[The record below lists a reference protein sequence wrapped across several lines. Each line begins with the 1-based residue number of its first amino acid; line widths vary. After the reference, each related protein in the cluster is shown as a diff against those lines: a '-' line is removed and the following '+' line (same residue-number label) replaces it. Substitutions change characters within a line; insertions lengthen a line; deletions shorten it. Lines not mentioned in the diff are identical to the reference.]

1 MYSCGCSLSADE
13 LYKVDKTVLA
23 EVISA
28 ERQKLHKDKKDKKE
42 DKTRE
47 EGKESEEK
55 DIQDEEL
62 VELEQILRACDD
74 IQQNTQ
80 KDEDYLT
87 GENIL
92 IIQVDVHHYMI
103 TLFTKYKMM
112 Q

>member
-1 MYSCGCSLSADE
+1 M
-13 LYKVDKTVLA
+13 LA

-74 IQQNTQ
+74 IQQNIQ
-80 KDEDYLT
+80 EDEDYLT

-92 IIQVDVHHYMI
+92 IIQVDVRRYTCMV
-103 TLFTKYKMM
+103 TLFTKCKMM
-112 Q
+112 QRPCERCIDLI